1 MALSPSFNVGLEF
14 GQNSQVNNLFEENE
28 VIGITNYIDFGF
40 ELVTRIQT
48 TSKIPPLILMHLG
61 KPIKTS
67 CRREKWG
74 LLVQLSLFLLS
85 YGGSLHSVSVCQMAP
100 MHIKNAREVP
110 EYEIVATE
118 LDFTGSVDIT
128 KKQKAEV
135 GEEALKNL
143 TLDSV
148 KRRSIKPPK
157 SLTAVL
163 SAHSKLLVGLLQDQ
177 KILWSTLMHQTSTM
191 N

>member
-1 MALSPSFNVGLEF
+1 
-14 GQNSQVNNLFEENE
+14 
-28 VIGITNYIDFGF
+28 
-40 ELVTRIQT
+40 
-48 TSKIPPLILMHLG
+48 MHLG

-85 YGGSLHSVSVCQMAP
+85 HGGSLHSVSVCQMAP

-110 EYEIVATE
+110 EYEIATIE

-128 KKQKAEV
+128 KKQKDEV
-135 GEEALKNL
+135 GEAALKNL

-148 KRRSIKPPK
+148 KRRSIKPLK
-157 SLTAVL
+157 SLTTIL
-163 SAHSKLLVGLLQDQ
+163 SARSKLLVGLLQDQ